1 MCEHLQPLE
10 DYLKKK
16 HITET
21 FRGHAWS
28 EHCREWIY
36 FDCFLETERL
46 KTKLGLPT
54 FVVTHE
60 NTDLK
65 SGMEL
70 GLVCNECNDAI
81 MGLHPNYSSSH
92 VSWIG

>member
-16 HITET
+16 HITEM

-28 EHCREWIY
+28 EHYREWIY

-65 SGMEL
+65 SGTEL
-70 GLVCNECNDAI
+70 WFSLQ
-81 MGLHPNYSSSH
+81 
-92 VSWIG
+92 